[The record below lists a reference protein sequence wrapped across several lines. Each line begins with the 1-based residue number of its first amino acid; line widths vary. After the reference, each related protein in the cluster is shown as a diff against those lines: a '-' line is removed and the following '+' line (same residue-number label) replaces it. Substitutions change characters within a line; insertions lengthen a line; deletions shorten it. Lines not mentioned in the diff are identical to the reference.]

1 MLPSQE
7 YLCLSLFT
15 FRRLRQRRGS
25 LGTGGG
31 DVTAVDALPV
41 AALLPGGKLGAA
53 PLVGVVGV
61 LGGVGVELLLED
73 TEEVDMKGRL
83 IFRALFSRSSGI
95 TADSSSLLSV
105 SFFTS
110 NAKSTILQTKTGL
123 QLPSQ
128 PY

>member
-1 MLPSQE
+1 MAA
-7 YLCLSLFT
+7 
-15 FRRLRQRRGS
+15 
-25 LGTGGG
+25 